1 MVVRRTYQIRIFDR
15 PRRLLFFQWWWC
27 FNIMFIWNT
36 PSYLFVSSLFLVS
49 GIIFCFLLVYVIA
62 TVVIVATGRVRIS
75 SFSLGLVQRT
85 GIRVD
90 VNSFAIFMV
99 VYGMII
105 RKLAGQNTV

>member
-1 MVVRRTYQIRIFDR
+1 
-15 PRRLLFFQWWWC
+15 
-27 FNIMFIWNT
+27 MFIWNT

-62 TVVIVATGRVRIS
+62 TVVIVATGRVCIS
-75 SFSLGLVQRT
+75 SFSLGLVQLT